1 MSSAVSL
8 YMLAADG
15 ELGAEV
21 YSLATTRDQARIVF
35 GDAQM
40 MARRSAGFCNRFGV
54 AVGAHNLHVLTSG
67 SRFEALSAEGS
78 TLGINAASMRP
89 SPIYPTSRI
98 FS

>member
-40 MARRSAGFCNRFGV
+40 MARRSAGLSTPNRNV
-54 AVGAHNLHVLTSG
+54 RVCAK
-67 SRFEALSAEGS
+67 
-78 TLGINAASMRP
+78 
-89 SPIYPTSRI
+89 
-98 FS
+98 